1 MKKILM
7 IPRINELE
15 ENLKLR
21 DKLDLGFEFND
32 FFIPSLLDDK
42 EALKNRIEQYKN
54 IGGYSTIHG
63 VFFDICFNSS
73 DDLIK
78 NASYKRA
85 RQTFDIAKELGC
97 KKIVFHTNYIIGFNS
112 QDYKDMWVSGNALAY
127 KKFLKEYPD
136 IEILIENMFDNNDIL
151 IRELIEEVNN
161 KRFRMC
167 LDIAHANLSDE
178 SIKDWIKNCKKYV
191 SHIHINDNFGDY
203 DSHLAI
209 GKGNIDYEFVI
220 EELNKM
226 DDITILIEVK
236 TTEDFISSYNYLVSR
251 GLKVC

>member
-1 MKKILM
+1 MKKLLM

-21 DKLDLGFEFND
+21 DKLNIGFEYND
-32 FFIPSLLDDK
+32 FFIPDLLDDEK
-42 EALKNRIEQYKN
+42 ALKERVNAYKKV
-54 IGGYSTIHG
+54 GGFNTIHG

-73 DDLIK
+73 DKLIK
-78 NASYKRA
+78 DASYKRA
-85 RQTFDIAKELGC
+85 RQTLDIAKELGC

-112 QDYKDMWVSGNALAY
+112 SDYKKMWVERNALAY
-127 KKFLKEYPD
+127 KEFLKEYKD

-151 IRELIEEVNN
+151 IRELLDMVND

-178 SIKDWIKNCKKYV
+178 SISEWIKNCKKYV
-191 SHIHINDNFGDY
+191 SHIHINDNFKDI

-209 GKGNIDYEFVI
+209 GDGNMDYDYI
-220 EELNKM
+220 ISELNKM
-226 DDITILIEVK
+226 DDISILIEVK
-236 TTEDFISSYNYLVSR
+236 NTPDFIKSYDYLISR
-251 GLKVC
+251 GLKL